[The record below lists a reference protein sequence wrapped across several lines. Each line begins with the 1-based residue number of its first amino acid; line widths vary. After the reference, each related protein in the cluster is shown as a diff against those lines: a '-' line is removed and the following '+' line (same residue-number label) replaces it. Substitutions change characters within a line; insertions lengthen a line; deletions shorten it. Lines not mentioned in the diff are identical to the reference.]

1 MNTTTMIIL
10 GVVVLALIA
19 LLIWASARNKARQAE
34 KREELRERLGPEYD
48 RAVQEHGSEQEA
60 ASRLGDVAK
69 TRDKLEIRELSPTQ
83 RDRYASDWMEV
94 QSAFVDAPD
103 AAVRDADRLVGSVMR
118 DRGYPVEDFDT
129 QSDMVAADHPTIAQ
143 NYRAAHAIRMRTD
156 EGRDGFNTED
166 LRQAFVHYRL
176 LFAELL
182 AEGRSRM
189 DQADMVDRDDRVD
202 QDDQVYRMEQAD
214 QVDRMDRA
222 DEVDLTDRDR
232 TTAGERYRTEERPER

>member
-34 KREELRERLGPEYD
+34 KREELRERFGPEYD
-48 RAVQEHGSEQEA
+48 RAVQEHGSEKEA

-94 QSAFVDAPD
+94 QAAFVDAPD
-103 AAVRDADRLVGSVMR
+103 SAVRDADRLVGAVMR
-118 DRGYPVEDFDT
+118 DRGYPVDDFDT
-129 QSDMVAADHPTIAQ
+129 QSDMIAADHPTIAQ
-143 NYRAAHAIRMRTD
+143 NYRAAHDIRMRTD

-182 AEGRSRM
+182 AEGRARM
-189 DQADMVDRDDRVD
+189 DQADRIDQTDQVRQDDR
-202 QDDQVYRMEQAD
+202 
-214 QVDRMDRA
+214 
-222 DEVDLTDRDR
+222 VDLTDRDR
-232 TTAGERYRTEERPER
+232 TTAGERYSTEERPER